1 MPFSAS
7 RNSFFRLAYVGR
19 RRIYSLTFAVSLRKP
34 HTRHGVTEVLI
45 TTRSVLLPAK
55 DASEF
60 ISQGADA
67 KALRELL
74 EEPQDAPQAEE
85 SCARIALEKEADG
98 SLRSVIESRE
108 YRVRGLAAAG
118 LDRLKVNLRIKVS
131 GTFHLDT
138 LDLYQARARAQFAG
152 AAAKLC
158 RVEERKIDADLL
170 ALIETLEAARLE
182 MKKEAVKDEDRPMT
196 PEERSSAL
204 EFLRSGNLCERI
216 VEDFRRCGFEGERE
230 TVLTA
235 YLAAVSRKLPE
246 PLCALVIARSG
257 AGKSALQDA
266 VCGLV
271 PPEDLVRVTRL
282 TGQAL
287 FYKDPDSL
295 KEKLLSIAE
304 EEGAQAAVYSL
315 RTLAS
320 DQHLAIAATRTDPQ
334 TGKLHTEH
342 YEVRG
347 PVSIIITTTSP
358 EAFDEE
364 TRSRFV
370 PLTLDE
376 SEAQTKAILER
387 QRRRYSLQ
395 GTMERKDSE
404 AVRRLHHNAQRL
416 LSPLEVINPFFSD
429 LSYPSEKLIHR
440 REQKKYLALQAAI
453 ALTHQ
458 HQREVKRAISEETG
472 AEFEYVEVTLD
483 DIALANE
490 LTTQAL
496 SRALDEL
503 APPVRGMY
511 EEVRRLCE
519 ARAREL
525 RCSVDEVQL
534 SRREIREATGWSD
547 WQVRV
552 YCQQLVEL
560 EYLWTSSGANGKRFV
575 YELAFYRPE
584 EGRPRLCGLV
594 DVEEL
599 KRKQFERLKEKSERR
614 ATNLVAKK

>member
-266 VCGLV
+266 VCGMV

>member
-1 MPFSAS
+1 VPFSAS